1 MDLDNVVERTIAI
14 NVKDSNFYFLTKN
27 FLQEGREPPPDT
39 NEEPPPPKEPEP
51 SNYRPDTPSTSRPS
65 SENCPLINRV
75 QSLPKRPPSV
85 KSIASYKYFP
95 RLSKF

>member
-14 NVKDSNFYFLTKN
+14 N
-27 FLQEGREPPPDT
+27 EGREPPPDT

-65 SENCPLINRV
+65 SENCPL
-75 QSLPKRPPSV
+75 
-85 KSIASYKYFP
+85 
-95 RLSKF
+95 